1 MVLACDLYVLTHN
14 IMSHPHDHHHTCW
27 HTYVICMCRLVSVM
41 LSGLLVL
48 FQLVEFS
55 YMVCDL
61 RHDSKQDRSFQLS
74 LFVEYQ
80 INDTTKCNSMTL
92 CIVYMYL
99 DCFVLVDISSQL
111 CNMYGFFLLPSLSM
125 S

>member
-1 MVLACDLYVLTHN
+1 
-14 IMSHPHDHHHTCW
+14 
-27 HTYVICMCRLVSVM
+27 M